1 MHHRNMKAHK
11 VSFLKMC
18 ISHKSVM
25 AYAIF
30 DAIVFVIGRYNIH
43 FYYISMLTTLSNLNI
58 TLMPQ

>member
-1 MHHRNMKAHK
+1 MPRRNMKAHK
-11 VSFLKMC
+11 VSFLKMY

-25 AYAIF
+25 GYATF

-43 FYYISMLTTLSNLNI
+43 FYYIPMRTTQSNLNI